1 MIPAAADNKH
11 SQDVLVVGAG
21 PVGLVA
27 ACELARQG
35 ARVRLIDLLDD
46 AGQKLAAMRDLTARR
61 TSIHLGMPDLR
72 PCAGRCSPDS

>member
-27 ACELARQG
+27 ACELARQC
-35 ARVRLIDLLDD
+35 ARVRLIDLLDEPD
-46 AGQKLAAMRDLTARR
+46 RESRAVVVHPRSQEALAAMGVLAE
-61 TSIHLGMPDLR
+61 
-72 PCAGRCSPDS
+72 